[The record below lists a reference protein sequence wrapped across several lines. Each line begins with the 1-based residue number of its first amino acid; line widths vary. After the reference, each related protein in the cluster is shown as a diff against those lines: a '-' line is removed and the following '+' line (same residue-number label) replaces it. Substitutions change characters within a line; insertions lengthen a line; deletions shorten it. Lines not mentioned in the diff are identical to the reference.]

1 MPVPGT
7 TEKEGSVRSIT
18 WGAGRRPALLVV
30 RVVPFLFSLF
40 VISAAPRPGTP
51 TPTVQV
57 TNQNDPAG
65 DPTVVSYRLT
75 PPSGAPP
82 IDFALHD
89 TESKGFGPFAGPVVV
104 QALLPAGWRVEHI
117 ECRGF
122 NLNGHATQA
131 NVFTIDEAHG
141 TVTMQHAVDDEQ
153 FCTFTNGKASS
164 DGGSSGVTPS
174 PPANLGGSAPPPKKI
189 ALLAVKVKRGY
200 AIATVHLIR
209 RSMVTTR
216 LRWHGRV
223 IGRSRVVR
231 KAGTYDF
238 TVSIRP
244 EVRRAFKRQGR
255 KRVALELRVAVV
267 EKRTKAKRAFHFRV
281 LVPV

>member
-1 MPVPGT
+1 VGNA
-7 TEKEGSVRSIT
+7 
-18 WGAGRRPALLVV
+18 GAGNDGKAGIVAQYHLGRRTPPGVLVV
-30 RVVPFLFSLF
+30 CVVTF
-40 VISAAPRPGTP
+40 VAVLVVTFVAAMAGTASA
-51 TPTVQV
+51 TVQI

-75 PPSGAPP
+75 PPSGVP

-89 TESKGFGPFAGPVVV
+89 TESKGFGPFAGQVVV
-104 QALLPAGWRVEHI
+104 QAVLPAGWRVEHI

-122 NLNGHATQA
+122 NLKGIPTQA

-141 TVTMQHAVDDEQ
+141 TVTMQHAVDDDQ

-164 DGGSSGVTPS
+164 DGGSSGVTP
-174 PPANLGGSAPPPKKI
+174 NLGGSAPRPKKI

-255 KRVALELRVAVV
+255 KRVALELRVSVV

>member
-1 MPVPGT
+1 LF
-7 TEKEGSVRSIT
+7 SIT
-18 WGAGRRPALLVV
+18 WGTGRRPALLVV
-30 RVVPFLFSLF
+30 LVVTF
-40 VISAAPRPGTP
+40 VVAMAGTASA
-51 TPTVQV
+51 TVQV

-75 PPSGAPP
+75 PPSGAP

-89 TESKGFGPFAGPVVV
+89 TESKGFGPYDGQVVV
-104 QALLPAGWRVEHI
+104 QAVLPAGWRVEHI
-117 ECRGF
+117 ECWGF
-122 NLNGHATQA
+122 NLNGNDTDA

-141 TVTMQHAVDDEQ
+141 TVTMQHAVDDDQ

-164 DGGSSGVTPS
+164 GGGSSGVTPA
-174 PPANLGGSAPPPKKI
+174 PPHNPGGSAPLPRKI

-223 IGRSRVVR
+223 IGRSRAVR

-244 EVRRAFKRQGR
+244 KVRRAFKRHGR
-255 KRVALELRVAVV
+255 KRVAAELRVVVV
-267 EKRTKAKRAFHFRV
+267 EKRTKAKRAFRFRV

>member
-7 TEKEGSVRSIT
+7 TEKEGSLRSIT

-30 RVVPFLFSLF
+30 RVVTF
-40 VISAAPRPGTP
+40 VAVLVVTFVAAMAGTASA
-51 TPTVQV
+51 TVQI

-75 PPSGAPP
+75 PPSGAP

-89 TESKGFGPFAGPVVV
+89 AESKGLGPFTGQVVV
-104 QALLPAGWRVEHI
+104 QAVLPAGWRVEHI
-117 ECRGF
+117 ECWGF
-122 NLNGHATQA
+122 NLNGKATQA
-131 NVFTIDEAHG
+131 NVFTVDEAHG
-141 TVTMQHAVDDEQ
+141 TVTMQHAVDDDQ

-164 DGGSSGVTPS
+164 DGGSSPVTPA
-174 PPANLGGSAPPPKKI
+174 PPANAGGSAPRKI

-223 IGRSRVVR
+223 IGRSRAVR

-255 KRVALELRVAVV
+255 KRVALELRVSVV

>member
-1 MPVPGT
+1 LL
-7 TEKEGSVRSIT
+7 SIIC
-18 WGAGRRPALLVV
+18 GPGRRPALLVGL
-30 RVVPFLFSLF
+30 VVTF
-40 VISAAPRPGTP
+40 VAAMAGTAGA
-51 TPTVQV
+51 TVQI

-75 PPSGAPP
+75 PPPDYGAP

-89 TESKGFGPFAGPVVV
+89 TESKGFGPYAGQVVV
-104 QALLPAGWRVEHI
+104 QAVLPAGWRVEHI
-117 ECRGF
+117 VCSGF
-122 NLNGHATQA
+122 NLNGHATAA
-131 NVFTIDEAHG
+131 NVFTVDEAHG

-164 DGGSSGVTPS
+164 DGGSSGVTP
-174 PPANLGGSAPPPKKI
+174 NLGGSAPLLRKI
-189 ALLAVKVKRGY
+189 ALLGVKVKRGY
-200 AIATVHLIR
+200 AVATVHLVR

-216 LRWHGRV
+216 LRWRGRV
-223 IGRSRVVR
+223 IGRSRAVR

-244 EVRRAFKRQGR
+244 EVRRAFKRHGR
-255 KRVALELRVAVV
+255 KRVALELRVVVV
-267 EKRTKAKRAFHFRV
+267 EKRTKAKRAFRFRV

>member
-7 TEKEGSVRSIT
+7 TEKEGSLRSIT

-30 RVVPFLFSLF
+30 RVVTF
-40 VISAAPRPGTP
+40 VAVLVVTFVAAMAGTASA
-51 TPTVQV
+51 TVQI

-75 PPSGAPP
+75 PPSGAP

-89 TESKGFGPFAGPVVV
+89 TESKGLGPFAGQVVV
-104 QALLPAGWRVEHI
+104 QAVLPAGWRVEHI
-117 ECRGF
+117 VCSGF
-122 NLNGHATQA
+122 NLGTGAAA
-131 NVFTIDEAHG
+131 NMFTVDEAHG
-141 TVTMQHAVDDEQ
+141 TVTMQHAVDDDQ

-164 DGGSSGVTPS
+164 DGGSSGVTPAPS
-174 PPANLGGSAPPPKKI
+174 NGSAPLPRKI
-189 ALLAVKVKRGY
+189 ALLGVKVKRGY
-200 AIATVHLIR
+200 AVATVHLIR

-244 EVRRAFKRQGR
+244 KVRRAFKRHGR